1 MDTVTDKQLKANQQN
16 ALNGGVKTE
25 AGKEV
30 SKYNAVRHG
39 ILKKL
44 FNPVELVE
52 AQTIYKRL
60 FEELQP
66 QSYLEE
72 MLVETMT
79 LSYVRR
85 QRVYIADMADLYP
98 VSDEKSTRYLVASER
113 QFYHALHELQ
123 RIQAI
128 NKGFKPTSMAVDIIG
143 GRD

>member
-1 MDTVTDKQLKANQQN
+1 MDNVFKSNVNKS
-16 ALNGGVKTE
+16 GGPKTE
-25 AGKEV
+25 TGKAV

-44 FNPVELVE
+44 FNPAECEE
-52 AQTIYKRL
+52 AEVIKQHL
-60 FEELQP
+60 LEELQP
-66 QSYLEE
+66 QSFLEE
-72 MLVETMT
+72 LLVETMT
-79 LSYVRR
+79 LAYVRR
-85 QRVYIADMADLYP
+85 QRVYVYDQRDLYP